1 MIRKLLIANR
11 GEIALRV
18 VRACR
23 LMGIESI
30 AIYAKG
36 DDQSLHVR
44 LADHAVCIGPPGAA
58 TYLDIQAIIA
68 AAEISEADAVHPGY
82 GFLAENA
89 DFSKAVSAHDLLFIG
104 PKHELITLM
113 GDKINAIEAMRQYG
127 VPTIPGSL
135 GNLPDDPKQ
144 QMAIAEGIGYPVLI
158 KAAAGGGGRGMQPV
172 FEPEQLLSS
181 VQAVK
186 AQAQQFFGC
195 DHVYLEKYLQ
205 APRHIEVQVLAD
217 MHGQVF
223 CVGDRDC
230 SVQRRHQKIIE
241 EAPAF
246 DIPAAAREKLFA
258 TCKRAISEMGYIGVG
273 TIELLYEKGT
283 FFFIEMNTRIQVE
296 HPVTEMV
303 AGIDLIQAQIRAHAG
318 EKIHYIP
325 AKDPRGHSIEC
336 RINAEDPESLQPSP
350 GKITECHFP
359 GGPGVRVDS
368 HIYAGFTVQ
377 HHFDSLIA
385 KIIVHADN
393 RQLAVKAMRQA
404 LFELHIGGIKTNTSL
419 HQQILCHP
427 DFCQGLVDIHFLAR
441 SKVQDKLRLPQTADI
456 T

>member
-144 QMAIAEGIGYPVLI
+144 QMAIAEGIGYPV
-158 KAAAGGGGRGMQPV
+158 
-172 FEPEQLLSS
+172 
-181 VQAVK
+181 
-186 AQAQQFFGC
+186 
-195 DHVYLEKYLQ
+195 H
-205 APRHIEVQVLAD
+205 
-217 MHGQVF
+217 
-223 CVGDRDC
+223 
-230 SVQRRHQKIIE
+230 
-241 EAPAF
+241 
-246 DIPAAAREKLFA
+246 
-258 TCKRAISEMGYIGVG
+258 
-273 TIELLYEKGT
+273 
-283 FFFIEMNTRIQVE
+283 
-296 HPVTEMV
+296 
-303 AGIDLIQAQIRAHAG
+303 
-318 EKIHYIP
+318 
-325 AKDPRGHSIEC
+325 
-336 RINAEDPESLQPSP
+336 
-350 GKITECHFP
+350 
-359 GGPGVRVDS
+359 
-368 HIYAGFTVQ
+368 
-377 HHFDSLIA
+377 
-385 KIIVHADN
+385 
-393 RQLAVKAMRQA
+393 
-404 LFELHIGGIKTNTSL
+404 
-419 HQQILCHP
+419 
-427 DFCQGLVDIHFLAR
+427 
-441 SKVQDKLRLPQTADI
+441 
-456 T
+456 